1 MKKIV
6 MIAGACDPVGIRIV
20 KDFLK
25 MDYLVAVGLPTG
37 EQKPDFPENV
47 FCIFIDPFCQQSVNN
62 AAKAVEEK
70 FGWIDLLVTNF
81 DNCMEDDEATIF
93 DALDYDKMKNAYE
106 YNSLGPLR
114 TISAFLPLLEK
125 GNGKR
130 ICIVTSEDSSNNNC
144 REYTNFAR
152 HISKAPLN
160 MAINQMF
167 NGLRPNGF
175 TFRMYCKKTCALPA
189 QAGAYAVEYF
199 TRNRSNEPESYKHSD
214 ENRLVLRNW
223 KNIEIP
229 W

>member
-1 MKKIV
+1 
-6 MIAGACDPVGIRIV
+6 MIAGACDPVGIRLV

-25 MDYLVAVGLPTG
+25 MDYLVAAGLPAG
-37 EQKPDFPENV
+37 QQQPDFPDSV
-47 FCIFIDPFCQQSVNN
+47 FCVPIDPLCQQSANN

-70 FGWIDLLVTNF
+70 YGWVDLLVTNY
-81 DNCMEDDEATIF
+81 DNCLQDDMSTIF
-93 DALDYDKMKNAYE
+93 DTPDYEKMKTAYE

-114 TISAFLPLLEK
+114 TINAFLPLLEK
-125 GNGKR
+125 GSGKR
-130 ICIVTSEDSSNNNC
+130 ICVVTSEDSSNNNC
-144 REYTNFAR
+144 REYINFAR

-160 MAINQMF
+160 MAIHQIF
-167 NGLRPNGF
+167 NGLRPDGF
-175 TFRMYCKKTCALPA
+175 TFRMYCKDPSAIPS
-189 QAGAYAVEYF
+189 QAGAYAAEYF